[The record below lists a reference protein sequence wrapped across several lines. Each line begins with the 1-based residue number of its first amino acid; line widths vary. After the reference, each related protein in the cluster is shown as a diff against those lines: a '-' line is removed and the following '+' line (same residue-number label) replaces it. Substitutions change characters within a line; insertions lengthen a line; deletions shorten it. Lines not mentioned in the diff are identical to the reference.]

1 MTTPGFGLD
10 RIAQI
15 AVNAHDLDR
24 AVAFYR
30 DRLGMKLLFQVPR
43 MAFFDCA
50 GLRLMLAL
58 PEKPEFDHPASVIYY
73 KVADITAAHAALIE
87 RGVVFE
93 TGPHLVAKL
102 PAHDLWMAF
111 CRDSEG
117 NPLALASEVA
127 RA

>member
-15 AVNAHDLDR
+15 AVNVHDLAR

-30 DRLGMKLLFQVPR
+30 DRLGMRLLFHVPR

-50 GLRLMLAL
+50 GIRLMLAL
-58 PEKPEFDHPASVIYY
+58 PEKPEFDHPASIIYY
-73 KVADITAAHAALIE
+73 EVADIAAAHAALAE

-93 TGPHLVAKL
+93 TEPHLVAKM
-102 PAHDLWMAF
+102 PAYDLWMAF
-111 CRDSEG
+111 CHDSEG
-117 NPLALASEVA
+117 NPLALTSEVA
-127 RA
+127 PA

>member
-1 MTTPGFGLD
+1 MTTPAFGLD

-15 AVNAHDLDR
+15 SVNAHDLER

-50 GLRLMLAL
+50 GIRLMVAL
-58 PEKPEFDHPASVIYY
+58 PEKPEYDHPASVIYY
-73 KVADITAAHAALIE
+73 KVTDIAAAHAALVE

-93 TGPHLVAKL
+93 GAPHLIAKL

-117 NPLALASEVA
+117 NLLALASEVA
-127 RA
+127 RG

>member
-50 GLRLMLAL
+50 GIRLMLAL
-58 PEKPEFDHPASVIYY
+58 PETPEFDHPASVIYY
-73 KVADITAAHAALIE
+73 KVADIAAAHAALAE

-102 PAHDLWMAF
+102 PAHDLCMAF

-117 NPLALASEVA
+117 NLLEVA